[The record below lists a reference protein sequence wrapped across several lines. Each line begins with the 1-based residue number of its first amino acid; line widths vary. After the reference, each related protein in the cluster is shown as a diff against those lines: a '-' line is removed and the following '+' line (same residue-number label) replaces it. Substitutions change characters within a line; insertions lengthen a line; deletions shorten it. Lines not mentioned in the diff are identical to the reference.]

1 MTKTRSADQALA
13 ADAPQPVVTT
23 VDAIALTVGIVI
35 GAGIF
40 RTPALIAANSASEW
54 TVYLAWA
61 LGGIISVMG
70 ALVYSELATTYPHA
84 GGDYHYLTR
93 AFGHRLSFLFA
104 WARMSV
110 IQTGAIT
117 FSLFVFGDYLS
128 EIFSLGTYSSA
139 IYAGLAIVALTVL
152 NITGVREGTGTQ
164 NFLTSIGVLGVILVI
179 VAGLVSML
187 VTKASEST
195 RTRARAVN
203 EEDEAAD
210 LDDVDSA
217 ARRQRATA
225 GRVQWRRGEAL
236 REIV

>member
-1 MTKTRSADQALA
+1 MTKTRSADQAMA

-93 AFGHRLSFLFA
+93 AFGHRLLVLFA

-110 IQTGAIT
+110 FHTGAIT

-139 IYAGLAIVALTVL
+139 IYAGLAIFALTVL

-164 NFLTSIGVLGVILVI
+164 NFLTSIEVLGVILVI
-179 VAGLVSML
+179 VAGVLMVAPAPQAIANTPGASLFSSSFGLVMVFL
-187 VTKASEST
+187 LFKYCGVGGTP
-195 RTRARAVN
+195 
-203 EEDEAAD
+203 
-210 LDDVDSA
+210 
-217 ARRQRATA
+217 
-225 GRVQWRRGEAL
+225 RGFA
-236 REIV
+236 